1 MIKVEIDSVSMRGNT
16 PVLVMELALAM
27 KSLRESLAKR
37 YGEVATEELIS
48 RAMEASKA
56 EGDINEIMSDLID
69 DVLFKILPKANIN
82 KDNIREMPQAL
93 KEVLRKML
101 EDMIMLAIKDAFSKI
116 DKETE
121 SKLGSYASMNG
132 LF

>member
-1 MIKVEIDSVSMRGNT
+1 MIKVKMDSVEMRGT
-16 PVLVMELALAM
+16 APVLISEFVLAT
-27 KSLRESLAKR
+27 KSLREALAKS
-37 YGEVATEELIS
+37 YGEVATEEMIS

-101 EDMIMLAIKDAFSKI
+101 EDMIMH
-116 DKETE
+116 
-121 SKLGSYASMNG
+121 
-132 LF
+132 

>member
-1 MIKVEIDSVSMRGNT
+1 MLSYKATISSM
-16 PVLVMELALAM
+16 VLSD
-27 KSLRESLAKR
+27 KSWLRESLAKR
-37 YGEVATEELIS
+37 YGEVATEEMIS

-93 KEVLRKML
+93 KEVLHKML
-101 EDMIMLAIKDAFSKI
+101 EDMIMH
-116 DKETE
+116 
-121 SKLGSYASMNG
+121 
-132 LF
+132 

>member
-37 YGEVATEELIS
+37 YGESATEELIN

-56 EGDINEIMSDLID
+56 KGDLDEIMQGLIHD
-69 DVLFKILPKANIN
+69 TFDILTKVDRR
-82 KDNIREMPQAL
+82 KDNTENPISILEDI
-93 KEVLRKML
+93 LRKAF
-101 EDMIMLAIKDAFSKI
+101 EDMIKH
-116 DKETE
+116 
-121 SKLGSYASMNG
+121 
-132 LF
+132 

>member
-1 MIKVEIDSVSMRGNT
+1 MIKSEMGSVSMRGTT
-16 PVLVMELALAM
+16 PMLISELALVVKGM
-27 KSLRESLAKR
+27 RESLAKE
-37 YGEVATEELIS
+37 YGESATEELIS

-56 EGDINEIMSDLID
+56 EGDLDEIMSDLID

-101 EDMIMLAIKDAFSKI
+101 EDTIMH
-116 DKETE
+116 
-121 SKLGSYASMNG
+121 
-132 LF
+132 

>member
-1 MIKVEIDSVSMRGNT
+1 MIKSEMGSVSMRGTT
-16 PVLVMELALAM
+16 PVLISELALAM

-37 YGEVATEELIS
+37 YGEVATEEMIS

-56 EGDINEIMSDLID
+56 EGDINEIMSDFID

-101 EDMIMLAIKDAFSKI
+101 EDMIMH
-116 DKETE
+116 
-121 SKLGSYASMNG
+121 
-132 LF
+132 

>member
-1 MIKVEIDSVSMRGNT
+1 MIKSEMGSVSMRGTT
-16 PVLVMELALAM
+16 PVLISELALAM

-37 YGEVATEELIS
+37 YEVATEEMIS

-93 KEVLRKML
+93 KEVLHKML
-101 EDMIMLAIKDAFSKI
+101 EDMIMH
-116 DKETE
+116 
-121 SKLGSYASMNG
+121 
-132 LF
+132 

>member
-1 MIKVEIDSVSMRGNT
+1 MIKSETGTVSMRGTT
-16 PVLVMELALAM
+16 PVLVSELAFM
-27 KSLRESLAKR
+27 VKGMRESFAKE
-37 YGEVATEELIS
+37 YGESAAEELIS
-48 RAMEASKA
+48 RAMEASRA

-101 EDMIMLAIKDAFSKI
+101 EDMIMH
-116 DKETE
+116 
-121 SKLGSYASMNG
+121 
-132 LF
+132 

>member
-1 MIKVEIDSVSMRGNT
+1 MIKAENGLVSIKGSATM
-16 PVLVMELALAM
+16 LISELALVVKAI
-27 KSLRESLAKR
+27 REPLVKE
-37 YGEVATEELIS
+37 YGEVATEEMIR

-101 EDMIMLAIKDAFSKI
+101 EDMIMH
-116 DKETE
+116 
-121 SKLGSYASMNG
+121 
-132 LF
+132 

>member
-1 MIKVEIDSVSMRGNT
+1 MIKSEMGSVSMRGTT
-16 PVLVMELALAM
+16 PVLISELALVVKEM
-27 KSLRESLAKR
+27 RESLAKE
-37 YGEVATEELIS
+37 YGESATEELIS

-93 KEVLRKML
+93 KEVLHKML
-101 EDMIMLAIKDAFSKI
+101 EDMIMH
-116 DKETE
+116 
-121 SKLGSYASMNG
+121 
-132 LF
+132 